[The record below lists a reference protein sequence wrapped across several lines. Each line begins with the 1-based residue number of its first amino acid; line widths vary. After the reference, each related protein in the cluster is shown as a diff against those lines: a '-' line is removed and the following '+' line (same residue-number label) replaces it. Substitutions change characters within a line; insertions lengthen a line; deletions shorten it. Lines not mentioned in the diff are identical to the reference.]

1 VKILV
6 LDDDSLITD
15 LLEGLLTEWGYE
27 PIVFNK
33 SSEALSTLAGDDA
46 PRMVI
51 LDWNMPML
59 NGLHICQTIR
69 KLSGDRTNIIMLT
82 SNSGGQHV
90 IKALAAGA
98 NNYIVKPFEPE
109 DLKAR
114 IESGLHEIALK
125 AATNQTQQSAA

>member
-1 VKILV
+1 MKILV

-15 LLEGLLTEWGYE
+15 LLDGLLTEWGHE

-33 SSEALSTLAGDDA
+33 SAEALATLARDDA
-46 PRMVI
+46 PQLVI

-69 KLSGDRTNIIMLT
+69 KISGDRTSIIMLT

-114 IESGLHEIALK
+114 IESCVHEIALK
-125 AATNQTQQSAA
+125 AATSQIQSSAA

>member
-1 VKILV
+1 MKILV
-6 LDDDSLITD
+6 LDDDSMITD
-15 LLEGLLTEWGYE
+15 LLEGLLIEWGHE

-33 SSEALSTLAGDDA
+33 SAEALATLARDDA
-46 PRMVI
+46 PQLVI

-59 NGLHICQTIR
+59 SGLHICQTIR
-69 KLSGDRTNIIMLT
+69 KISGDRTNIIMLT

-114 IESGLHEIALK
+114 IESSIHEIALK
-125 AATNQTQQSAA
+125 AATNQKQSNAA

>member
-15 LLEGLLTEWGYE
+15 LLEGLLTEWGHE
-27 PIVFNK
+27 PLVFNK
-33 SSEALSTLAGDDA
+33 STEALATLARDGA
-46 PRMVI
+46 PQLVI

-69 KLSGDRTNIIMLT
+69 KISGDRTSIIMLT

-114 IESGLHEIALK
+114 IESSIHEIALK
-125 AATNQTQQSAA
+125 AATNQIQSNAA

>member
-1 VKILV
+1 MKILI

-15 LLEGLLTEWGYE
+15 LLEDLLTEWGYE

-33 SSEALSTLAGDDA
+33 SAEALAVLARDGA
-46 PRMVI
+46 PQLAI
-51 LDWNMPML
+51 LDWNMPLL

-69 KLSGDRTNIIMLT
+69 RMSGDRTSIIMLT
-82 SNSGGQHV
+82 SNSGSQHV

-114 IESGLHEIALK
+114 IEACVQEIALK
-125 AATNQTQQSAA
+125 AA